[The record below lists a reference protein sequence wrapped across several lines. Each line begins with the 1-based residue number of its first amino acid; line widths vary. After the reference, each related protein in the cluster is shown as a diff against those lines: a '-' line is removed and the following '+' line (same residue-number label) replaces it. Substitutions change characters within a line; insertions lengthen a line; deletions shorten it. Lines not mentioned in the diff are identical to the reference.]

1 MAMQY
6 DYDSD
11 HSRRA
16 MARIITVL
24 TRREG
29 QGATQSQIAKGS
41 GMTTPTVS
49 RYLKHLIEQDDAHE
63 AGKTKSPRGGKAVVY
78 KPGPN
83 PNPAPARNAC
93 KRDPWHFPLAFFGV
107 RTMRINTQDLSP
119 YFQAMDYRPTMVG
132 PFQCRVSA
140 DYRDGKTEA
149 QTIHFRW
156 WNGEHWSYPLDF
168 DPAIDDEIKPPTQ
181 DQIIYAGTEEE
192 LRADHLVR
200 FDWRGFNS
208 DQEEL

>member
-11 HSRRA
+11 HSQRA

-29 QGATQSQIAKGS
+29 SGATQSQIAKGS

-49 RYLKHLIEQDDAHE
+49 RYLKHLIEQQDAHE

-83 PNPAPARNAC
+83 PNPPPPRN
-93 KRDPWHFPLAFFGV
+93 RRFDPWQLPLAFFGV
-107 RTMRINTQDLSP
+107 RKMNINQQQLSP
-119 YFQAMDYRPTMVG
+119 YFAGQDYRPMAVG
-132 PFQCRVSA
+132 PYQCRTSV
-140 DYRDGKTEA
+140 DFRDGKTEA

-156 WNGEHWSYPLDF
+156 WDGKNWSHPLDF
-168 DPAIDDEIKPPTQ
+168 DPAFD
-181 DQIIYAGTEEE
+181 DQIVPPPADEMIHAGTEAE
-192 LRADHLVR
+192 LIADYLVR
-200 FDWRGFNS
+200 FDWRGYNS